1 MLAAYPDD
9 ICCVEKLRNVL
20 TQWNKTNTFGPKIG
34 SFPKAKISWLIVN
47 PEEYETA
54 KVILKDTKLN
64 ITNIGK
70 RNLGAVGGTS
80 EIPKF
85 YSQAAC
91 CAFLPG
97 FRQKISYII

>member
-1 MLAAYPDD
+1 M
-9 ICCVEKLRNVL
+9 K
-20 TQWNKTNTFGPKIG
+20 QQ
-34 SFPKAKISWLIVN
+34 
-47 PEEYETA
+47 